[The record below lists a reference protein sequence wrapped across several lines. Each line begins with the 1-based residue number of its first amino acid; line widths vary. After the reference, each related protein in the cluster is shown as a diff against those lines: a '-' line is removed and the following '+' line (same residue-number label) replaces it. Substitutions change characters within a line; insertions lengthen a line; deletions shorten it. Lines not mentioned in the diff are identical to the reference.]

1 MKKFLLVFVVL
12 FALLVFAGCEKLDS
26 LEWEV
31 LPKSVFVVGESYDLD
46 SNVKI
51 KINGNPYTLK
61 DAKDRFK
68 DELTI
73 TGFDLKKEGLGT
85 LIIKYKTLSLYWA
98 YQVIGETH
106 ELPEEVDEYEPS
118 YDWFDEGKSTGE
130 YVLKTPGDLYGFANI
145 VNGRYDDYEGTYDFA
160 EGAYDF
166 AGETVKLDADIDL
179 TGKVWVP
186 IGEGVRLHP
195 KKLEDCDF
203 EGPNRDFNSEKDY
216 EEDGVEYYFV
226 KDKLGTDKNGYKYA
240 VEEDEGW
247 VVYYCEDGTLENY
260 NVFAG
265 TFDGQGH
272 TIKGLS
278 DIGYTPTNT
287 VIYANSEKV
296 LRGYS
301 FGLFGIVAGNVTIK
315 NLNFVNVQIVGTY
328 YDAEKQKPSLATM
341 DSVGAAIGYVAE
353 GDGNLLVENVKVL
366 SGFISGEDAIA
377 GIVGRAY
384 NYGDMTF
391 KNLENRAQITANGHA
406 GGMVGYINFK
416 KAAEKG
422 SVLEFINNANYGNII
437 SSSKKKNKAAGAI
450 INYVKGAHPDY
461 VTFDGCRNFGNIV
474 GMESNKSSLGLWS
487 GACDDPDANKEESA
501 LYNINKNNCYNY
513 GVLTYKA

>member
-31 LPKSVFVVGESYDLD
+31 LPKSVFKLNEDYDLD
-46 SNVKI
+46 SKVKI
-51 KINGNPYTLK
+51 KINRESYTLEE
-61 DAKDRFK
+61 AKKRFK

-73 TGFDLKKEGLGT
+73 TGLDTSKEGFWLDTSKEGLGT

-98 YQVIGETH
+98 YQVIGETL
-106 ELPEEVDEYEPS
+106 ELPEEVDEYKPS
-118 YDWFDEGKSTGE
+118 YEWFTEGKGE
-130 YVLKTPGDLYGFANI
+130 YVLETPGDLYGFANI
-145 VNGRYDDYEGTYDFA
+145 VNGRVNVGDGQTGYSFE
-160 EGAYDF
+160 
-166 AGETVKLDADIDL
+166 GETVKLDADIDL

-186 IGEGVRLHP
+186 IGEGVRFQKIEVVANEWEGRAFNP
-195 KKLEDCDF
+195 DTDF
-203 EGPNRDFNSEKDY
+203 KD
-216 EEDGVEYYFV
+216 EDGKEYYFV
-226 KDKLGTDKNGYKYA
+226 KGYQYA
-240 VEEDEGW
+240 VNVNGEW
-247 VVYYCEDGTLENY
+247 VVYHCDEATDEDYN

-287 VIYANSEKV
+287 EIYANSEKV
-296 LRGYS
+296 VRGYS
-301 FGLFGIVAGNVTIK
+301 FGLFGIVKGDVTIK
-315 NLNFVNVQIVGTY
+315 NLNFENVQIVGTY
-328 YDAEKQKPSLATM
+328 YDAEKQELSLASM

-353 GDGNLLVENVKVL
+353 GEGNLLVENVKVL

-384 NYGDMTF
+384 NYGNMTF

-406 GGMVGYINFK
+406 GGMVGYILRRVNRENFK
-416 KAAEKG
+416 EN
-422 SVLEFINNANYGNII
+422 VIEFINNANYGNII

-450 INYVKGAHPDY
+450 INFVNGANPDY

-474 GMESNKSSLGLWS
+474 GMESAKSSLGLWS
-487 GACDDPDANKEESA
+487 GAIEDANKNKEESN
-501 LYNINKNNCYNY
+501 LYKIKNNCYNY

>member
-31 LPKSVFVVGESYDLD
+31 LPKSVFKVEEDYDLD
-46 SNVKI
+46 SNVQI
-51 KINGNPYTLK
+51 RINGDLYTLG
-61 DAKDRFK
+61 DAKEMFG

-73 TGFDLKKEGLGT
+73 TGFDTSKEGLGT

-98 YQVIGETH
+98 YQVIDDTAD
-106 ELPEEVDEYEPS
+106 LPEEDEYEPS
-118 YDWFDEGKSTGE
+118 YRWFDEGYGTGE

-145 VNGRYDDYEGTYDFA
+145 VNGRVTVVNGRVTVIEGQTGYS
-160 EGAYDF
+160 F
-166 AGETVKLDADIDL
+166 AGKTVKLDADIDL

-186 IGEGVRLHP
+186 IGEGVRKHP
-195 KKLEDCDF
+195 KIVKDYVLEDNPDTY
-203 EGPNRDFNSEKDY
+203 Y
-216 EEDGVEYYFV
+216 EEDNVKYYFV
-226 KDKLGTDKNGYKYA
+226 KPYTYA
-240 VEEDEGW
+240 VKNENNDYW
-247 VVYYCEDGTLENY
+247 VVYHCEDGTVGDY
-260 NVFAG
+260 NAFAG

-278 DIGYTPTNT
+278 DIGYTPTSK
-287 VIYANSEKV
+287 IYANSEKV

-301 FGLFGIVAGNVTIK
+301 FGLFGIVKGDVTIK
-315 NLNFVNVQIVGTY
+315 NLNFENVQIVGTY
-328 YDAEKQKPSLATM
+328 YDAEKQEPSLATM
-341 DSVGAAIGYVAE
+341 DSIGAAIGYVAKGE
-353 GDGNLLVENVKVL
+353 GNLLVENVKVL

-384 NYGDMTF
+384 NYGNMTF
-391 KNLENRAQITANGHA
+391 KNLENRAQITSNGHA
-406 GGMVGYINFK
+406 GGMVGYIALTRDEDNK
-416 KAAEKG
+416 KN
-422 SVLEFINNANYGNII
+422 VLEFINNANYGNII
-437 SSSKKKNKAAGAI
+437 SSSKKGTDKAAGAI
-450 INYVKGAHPDY
+450 INFVGVADKDH

-487 GACDDPDANKEESA
+487 GAGDGTESA
-501 LYNINKNNCYNY
+501 LYTIKNNCYNY

>member
-31 LPKSVFVVGESYDLD
+31 LPKSVFVVGEEYDLD
-46 SNVKI
+46 SKVQI
-51 KINGNPYTLK
+51 KINGKLYTLA
-61 DAKDRFK
+61 DAKDTFK

-73 TGFDLKKEGLGT
+73 TGFNLNKKGLGT

-98 YQVIGETH
+98 YQVIEETTD
-106 ELPEEVDEYEPS
+106 LPEEVDEYEPS
-118 YDWFDEGKSTGE
+118 YGWFEEGQGTGE

-145 VNGRYDDYEGTYDFA
+145 VNGRYDDYEG
-160 EGAYDF
+160 AYDF
-166 AGETVKLDADIDL
+166 AGKTVKLDADIDL

-186 IGEGVRLHP
+186 IGEGVRKQVEEVKP
-195 KKLEDCDF
+195 GDKDF
-203 EGPNRDFNSEKDY
+203 EVFLTKITRFSGVAS
-216 EEDGVEYYFV
+216 EEDLIARLNSHKQDKKDLDDCVYLGNSYFAQKVEGEWKYFYSERSGVTGHF
-226 KDKLGTDKNGYKYA
+226 
-240 VEEDEGW
+240 
-247 VVYYCEDGTLENY
+247 
-260 NVFAG
+260 FAG

-278 DIGYTPTNT
+278 DIGYTPTST
-287 VIYANSEKV
+287 IYANNEKV

-301 FGLFGIVAGNVTIK
+301 FGLFGIVKGNVTIK
-315 NLNFVNVQIVGTY
+315 NLNFENVQIVGTY
-328 YDAEKQKPSLATM
+328 YDAEKQMPSLATM

-384 NYGDMTF
+384 NYGNMTF
-391 KNLENRAQITANGHA
+391 KNLENRAQIISNGHA
-406 GGMVGYINFK
+406 GGMVGYIK
-416 KAAEKG
+416 RKAGKI
-422 SVLEFINNANYGNII
+422 EFINNANYGNII
-437 SSSKKKNKAAGAI
+437 SSSEKGTNKAAGAI
-450 INYVKGAHPDY
+450 INFVGGANSAY

-474 GMESNKSSLGLWS
+474 GMKSKEESSLGLWS
-487 GACDDPDANKEESA
+487 GAAGASYTIED
-501 LYNINKNNCYNY
+501 NCYNY
-513 GVLTYKA
+513 GVLTLKA